1 MSPSETELPRRGLPA
16 GQHEAALGMR
26 ATLDGRWQSV
36 EHLGPSEEFSKP
48 IKKRIP
54 INNSSE
60 INDQVHQ
67 DVSKV
72 YPVLDWKP
80 IAIRWQYL
88 GLLVIISLSLAIL
101 QELLYR
107 HSDKHN
113 SLLTFGSA
121 SNLSIG
127 QVSFTASYAYSGLL
141 MKTVVLPLA
150 LRTDIGFGYIW
161 HDGGGH
167 RLRGKTYYA
176 SQTS

>member
-72 YPVLDWKP
+72 GLPAATPTRREKGGDKACEPPQDP
-80 IAIRWQYL
+80 I
-88 GLLVIISLSLAIL
+88 
-101 QELLYR
+101 
-107 HSDKHN
+107 
-113 SLLTFGSA
+113 
-121 SNLSIG
+121 
-127 QVSFTASYAYSGLL
+127 
-141 MKTVVLPLA
+141 
-150 LRTDIGFGYIW
+150 
-161 HDGGGH
+161 
-167 RLRGKTYYA
+167 
-176 SQTS
+176 